1 VVNLHLI
8 QPLSQSTRSYMV
20 NMMKRSIG
28 KKTMPLW
35 PVLLYACFFNVTSS
49 LSISE
54 TSKVRTNPIK
64 RVGIVG
70 AGIAGLSLAHALT
83 NSLDHQNDF
92 EVTIF
97 DSRKS
102 LDYTAGSG
110 VQLNG
115 GLAILGKI
123 NPDTQRSVMEAAIP
137 IRNIRSNNKS
147 WGDDSLDN
155 LWDIDIEKMV
165 KDKGGTTADELIVDG
180 NVMWYG
186 IMRGV
191 LQKTLL
197 ETIPKNAAVEV
208 NFDKTLTGIKS
219 GTGGAVCEFRDG
231 TSSES
236 FDIIVGCDGI
246 KSGVKEFVEKG
257 KISDD
262 ASKREGNA
270 AALYSGIRVGYAIQ
284 DLDALEDK
292 KLPVTLEQVFADGAY
307 AFSGIFGNGPNRPPC
322 KGCFVISLDDAYN
335 GPFRR
340 KESAGRTAPS
350 ENADWSQDERKSK
363 DETRRTMLDRLERF
377 NVPGEDFV
385 SMIENSD
392 RFFELGVYFHN
403 PISLSGWSK
412 EISGSAGCFA
422 VLCGDSAHAMP
433 PFLGQ
438 GANQAIQ
445 DAYLLAQKICLF
457 NSELQG
463 SRIADMKPDLRA
475 LLKEYEYTRWKP
487 TTSITAKAAI
497 LGYLE
502 TGGRDGFFSK
512 FRDVFFKTLSIAGIP
527 TRVLLDAATPKV

>member
-1 VVNLHLI
+1 
-8 QPLSQSTRSYMV
+8 M
-20 NMMKRSIG
+20 
-28 KKTMPLW
+28 
-35 PVLLYACFFNVTSS
+35 
-49 LSISE
+49 
-54 TSKVRTNPIK
+54 
-64 RVGIVG
+64 
-70 AGIAGLSLAHALT
+70 
-83 NSLDHQNDF
+83 
-92 EVTIF
+92 TIF

-257 KISDD
+257 KKIVVI
-262 ASKREGNA
+262 
-270 AALYSGIRVGYAIQ
+270 YSST
-284 DLDALEDK
+284 DLIINNI
-292 KLPVTLEQVFADGAY
+292 Y
-307 AFSGIFGNGPNRPPC
+307 I
-322 KGCFVISLDDAYN
+322 
-335 GPFRR
+335 
-340 KESAGRTAPS
+340 
-350 ENADWSQDERKSK
+350 
-363 DETRRTMLDRLERF
+363 
-377 NVPGEDFV
+377 
-385 SMIENSD
+385 
-392 RFFELGVYFHN
+392 
-403 PISLSGWSK
+403 
-412 EISGSAGCFA
+412 
-422 VLCGDSAHAMP
+422 
-433 PFLGQ
+433 
-438 GANQAIQ
+438 
-445 DAYLLAQKICLF
+445 
-457 NSELQG
+457 
-463 SRIADMKPDLRA
+463 
-475 LLKEYEYTRWKP
+475 
-487 TTSITAKAAI
+487 I
-497 LGYLE
+497 L
-502 TGGRDGFFSK
+502 
-512 FRDVFFKTLSIAGIP
+512 
-527 TRVLLDAATPKV
+527 